1 MSPPVSSPVSSPV
14 SIQAPAIVF
23 LFPGQGSQAVGML
36 RALGEAYPE
45 VRATFAEASQVLGL
59 DLWGLVSEGP
69 AELLDRTEHTQPAM
83 LAAGVAV
90 WRVWSACGGPVPTA
104 MAGHSLGEYTA
115 LVCAGAMGF
124 ADAVAVVADRGRFM
138 QGAVPTGQG
147 AMAAVLGLDDAAVA
161 ALCEREAAGEVLEPV
176 NFNAPGQ
183 VVIAGTAAAVG
194 RAVGAA
200 RAAGAKRAL
209 VLPVS
214 VPSHC
219 ALMRPA
225 AERLAERL
233 AEVPIAAPHIPVIHN
248 VTVEPEA
255 DADAIRALLVRQL
268 YSPVRWVETVR
279 RLAASGARLALE
291 GGPGKVLAGLGKRI
305 EPDLSTLP
313 VFDPAT
319 LDSALEA
326 ARHA

>member
-1 MSPPVSSPVSSPV
+1 MTSPP
-14 SIQAPAIVF
+14 ARFVF
-23 LFPGQGSQAVGML
+23 LFPGQGSQSVGML
-36 RALGEAYPE
+36 QGLAQVYPQ
-45 VRATFAEASQVLGL
+45 VRATFAEASEVLGL

-69 AELLDRTEHTQPAM
+69 ADVLDRTENTQPAM

-90 WRVWSACGGPVPTA
+90 WRVWQARGGPAPAA

-115 LVCAGAMGF
+115 LVCAGALGF
-124 ADAVAVVADRGRFM
+124 GEAVATVAERGRLM
-138 QGAVPTGQG
+138 QGAVPAGQG
-147 AMAAVLGLDDAAVA
+147 AMAAVLGLDDEAVA
-161 ALCEREAAGEVLEPV
+161 ALCGREAGGEVLEPV

-183 VVIAGTAAAVG
+183 VVIAGSAAAVG
-194 RAVGAA
+194 RAVAA
-200 RAAGAKRAL
+200 AKSAGAKRAL

-233 AEVPIAAPHIPVIHN
+233 AALPVDVPRIPVIHN
-248 VTVEPEA
+248 VTVETAP
-255 DADAIRALLVRQL
+255 DADAIRSLLVRQL
-268 YSPVRWVETVR
+268 YSPVRWVETLR
-279 RLAASGARLALE
+279 RLAADGAGLALE
-291 GGPGKVLAGLGKRI
+291 GGPGKVLSGLGKRI
-305 EPDLSTLP
+305 VPDLSTLP

-326 ARHA
+326 VRHA